1 MEISLKMLVFYFVD
15 FFSIIDVMCPSFYP
29 EPFLFWRAT
38 GLMWI
43 SKSCWCFR
51 GSWQRAK
58 PSHQHL
64 SMLVTTVS
72 GTGIHGLLVRF
83 SVPQF
88 PHLQCQGANSS
99 LCKEYCHP
107 RGERPPEHQTCSY
120 LRCRER
126 EVACRCHCLPTSWC
140 VLAIDLSCSAPSAE
154 DLQQSKTPGKP
165 GHRLGQTHNR
175 ALNPGGSCCFQDA
188 VS

>member
-1 MEISLKMLVFYFVD
+1 
-15 FFSIIDVMCPSFYP
+15 
-29 EPFLFWRAT
+29 
-38 GLMWI
+38 MWV
-43 SKSCWCFR
+43 SRSCWCFR

-72 GTGIHGLLVRF
+72 GTGRHGVTTEPGDMGFHSGSAVSPVVNYTWIGLLVRF

-107 RGERPPEHQTCSY
+107 REERSPDSPEQRTCSY
-120 LRCRER
+120 LGCRRR
-126 EVACRCHCLPTSWC
+126 EVECRCHYLPTSWC
-140 VLAIDLSCSAPSAE
+140 VLAVDLSCSAPSAE
-154 DLQQSKTPGKP
+154 DLQQSKTLGKP
-165 GHRLGQTHNR
+165 GHRMGQTHNR
-175 ALNPGGSCCFQDA
+175 ALNSGGGCCFQDA
-188 VS
+188 VSVLVC